1 MPFLNS
7 MGPRPGSQYAQMIR
21 ERFNTTH
28 RPVTRPRESAPF
40 VAVPDS
46 LDVAKVSGESEE
58 LRLGVAHEAMPPSS
72 CLARQASHA
81 SAIGS
86 WPSSSMALMR
96 STSSISP
103 LVEVHVVFDE
113 EPGSPS
119 IGRGDRCDDAYPVI
133 EGPSLTDVL
142 RY

>member
-1 MPFLNS
+1 
-7 MGPRPGSQYAQMIR
+7 MGPHPGVQYAQMIR

-46 LDVAKVSGESEE
+46 LDVAKVSGESVE

-81 SAIGS
+81 SPWVLAIFLDGIDEVDQLDLTPRRGS
-86 WPSSSMALMR
+86 R
-96 STSSISP
+96 RI
-103 LVEVHVVFDE
+103 
-113 EPGSPS
+113 
-119 IGRGDRCDDAYPVI
+119 R
-133 EGPSLTDVL
+133 
-142 RY
+142 